1 MGFVETFLE
10 AIVTLYVTKDG
21 NAIVSLSEN
30 KTVLLLIAKILQ
42 PYMTSRYVM
51 MLGYLTY
58 LF

>member
-30 KTVLLLIAKILQ
+30 KTVLLLIELKYFSLI
-42 PYMTSRYVM
+42 
-51 MLGYLTY
+51 
-58 LF
+58 